1 LINMWRLQQ
10 IFNRDRTH
18 QQNCSY
24 T

>member
-1 LINMWRLQQ
+1 MWRLQQ